1 MDEKLIRFFNKINYN
16 DIAQFED
23 AKLVNMV
30 INKKENTWLLNINA
44 KEIIDIDAMIKLIK
58 ICNEGIDTSVN
69 TFSSFIVIDFIF
81 IHDISTD
88 HWN

>member
-44 KEIIDIDAMIKLIK
+44 K
-58 ICNEGIDTSVN
+58 
-69 TFSSFIVIDFIF
+69 
-81 IHDISTD
+81 
-88 HWN
+88 